1 MNVKFFDYIA
11 EAIKHITSFCDK
23 AMDEAD
29 GEHFTENVRR
39 MSEHTEETY
48 QLMRRLIE
56 EDTTLSTDEKLKRLK
71 KIAQSQERTR
81 QSCGESIIGNRE
93 HVMGIVK
100 EIFWALTTCGLSYAP
115 KIITMLKQEGKAY
128 ELETETIVTEGVD
141 VTPQAIEEA

>member
-56 EDTTLSTDEKLKRLK
+56 EDTTLSTDEKLKRLD

-81 QSCGESIIGNRE
+81 QNCAETIQGNRE
-93 HVMGIVK
+93 HIVKIVK
-100 EIFWALTTCGLSYAP
+100 EIFLALTTCGLSYAP
-115 KIITMLKQEGKAY
+115 KIIEQLKQEGKAY

-141 VTPQAIEEA
+141 VTPEVAEEV